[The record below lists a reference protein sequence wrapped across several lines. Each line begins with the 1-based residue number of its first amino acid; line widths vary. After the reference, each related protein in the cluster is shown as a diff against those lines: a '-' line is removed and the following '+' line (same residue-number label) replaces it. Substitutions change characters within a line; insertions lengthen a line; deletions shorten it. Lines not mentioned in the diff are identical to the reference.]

1 MDEFRKSDIPFEALS
16 GHEPS
21 KHVKIPQDI
30 VKWQRS
36 EAYYD
41 LLGFINAVSYAIQGK
56 RINDPNIYISPT
68 MKNVVGIFDKLN
80 KLVDESPPVDQP
92 TRFGNKGYR
101 VWARKMHRDIFV
113 FMKEALPQEKCD
125 LFSELGAYLSE
136 SFGNSVRIDYGTG
149 HELSFIFFLC
159 ALFKAKIFT
168 EEDSIACAL
177 RLFNSYLIFVRRLQK
192 EYHLE
197 PAGSQGV
204 WSLDDFQFVPFVWG
218 SAQLSFNSPFDPARF
233 LDEDIINEYKD
244 DYLFIGCI
252 DYIKQVKTGH
262 FAEHSN
268 QLWSISA
275 VPSWTKINSGLV
287 KMYQK
292 EILSK
297 YPIMQHA
304 LFGKL
309 LRFDPV
315 TPGTALPVA
324 RLGFIHPS
332 STKSSTNSSSS
343 GKSGSQILE
352 TEKYDT
358 STQSVAKSPKSS
370 EEDQY
375 KNDKPTDAAENP
387 V

>member
-1 MDEFRKSDIPFEALS
+1 MEEFRKSDIPFEALS

-30 VKWQRS
+30 AKWQRS

-113 FMKEALPQEKCD
+113 FLKEALPQEKCD

-159 ALFKAKIFT
+159 ALFKAEIFT
-168 EEDSIACAL
+168 EEDSVACAL

-244 DYLFIGCI
+244 EYLFIGSI

-343 GKSGSQILE
+343 CKSGSQILK
-352 TEKYDT
+352 TGKYDIP
-358 STQSVAKSPKSS
+358 TQSVVKSPKPI
-370 EEDQY
+370 EEDQDI
-375 KNDKPTDAAENP
+375 KTKPTDGAENS

>member
-1 MDEFRKSDIPFEALS
+1 MEELRKSDIPFEAFS

-21 KHVKIPQDI
+21 KHVKVPQDI
-30 VKWQRS
+30 AKWQRS

-41 LLGFINAVSYAIQGK
+41 LMGFINAVSCAIQGK
-56 RINDPNIYISPT
+56 RINDPSIYVSPI
-68 MKNVVGIFDKLN
+68 MKNLVAIFDKLN

-92 TRFGNKGYR
+92 TRFGNKGFR
-101 VWARKMHRDIFV
+101 VWASKMHRDIFLYL
-113 FMKEALPQEKCD
+113 KEALPQEKCD
-125 LFSELGAYLSE
+125 LFTELGSYLSE

-159 ALFKAKIFT
+159 ALFKAELLT
-168 EEDSIACAL
+168 EEDSVACVL
-177 RLFNSYLIFVRRLQK
+177 RLFNTYLIFVRRLQK

-204 WSLDDFQFVPFVWG
+204 WSLDDFQFVPFIWG
-218 SAQLSFNSPFDPARF
+218 SAQLAFNSPFEPVRF
-233 LDEDIINEYKD
+233 LDDDIINEYKD
-244 DYLFIGCI
+244 EYLFIGCI
-252 DYIKQVKTGH
+252 DYINQVKTGH

-275 VPSWTKINSGLV
+275 VPTWSKINSGLI

-309 LRFDPV
+309 LRFEPV
-315 TPGTALPVA
+315 KPGTTLPVA
-324 RLGFIHPS
+324 RLGFIHPA
-332 STKSSTNSSSS
+332 STKSSMNSISSSKLAS
-343 GKSGSQILE
+343 PTLQCSEKDDESVSKSTTVSETTIKTKDIDL
-352 TEKYDT
+352 TEKLG
-358 STQSVAKSPKSS
+358 
-370 EEDQY
+370 
-375 KNDKPTDAAENP
+375 
-387 V
+387 